1 MDENSA
7 ICEAMRKLSR
17 ALTRAVSEHGA
28 PNRFGCRELE
38 LYGGPGAML
47 AGKIGRCHL
56 VELAALFPV
65 RDDTGAEVAV
75 HYEHDKRLFRVGD
88 RICEMCAEE
97 RKNAGPFRNSRTG
110 QRWAAVCGGCKIR
123 YTLAQP
129 SVKQSL
135 ERTAR
140 AALTAPILPEGEA

>member
-1 MDENSA
+1 MDKNSA
-7 ICEAMRKLSR
+7 IYEAMRKLSR

-47 AGKIGRCHL
+47 AGKIAHNL
-56 VELAALFPV
+56 VELATLFPV
-65 RDDTGAEVAV
+65 RDGTGAEVAV
-75 HYEHDKRLFRVGD
+75 HYERDKRLFRVGD
-88 RICEMCAEE
+88 RICEMCTEE

-129 SVKQSL
+129 GVKQSL

-140 AALTAPILPEGEA
+140 AALTAPILP